1 MSYSKHHASSQRSVR
16 YSRSRASTGKE
27 SQELVFDADMRPYML
42 YVMKSASHCGK
53 VELTRQNINHDSLR
67 LPWFDANSQLRCSP
81 SLVILEHRWKDSD
94 KSRC

>member
-1 MSYSKHHASSQRSVR
+1 MRAVR
-16 YSRSRASTGKE
+16 DPLGIRAVVPVLAKTK

-67 LPWFDANSQLRCSP
+67 LPRCDANSQLRCSP